1 MDRFEA
7 FFHRLRATV
16 TYPMDEDEALAL
28 ALEAQK
34 AVRAQIRTT
43 QTRLIPNL
51 DEVRALAMRLHA
63 DAQPYQGRAWGWEV
77 TYEPE
82 VTEADAEV
90 EVADGKG
97 GFVTET
103 MPLWLAASFTIGESG
118 VWFFSLLWENGVDQT
133 PVEFLDDRN
142 VIDA

>member
-1 MDRFEA
+1 MNPTLVTVNTHTDNGPS
-7 FFHRLRATV
+7 RAV
-16 TYPMDEDEALAL
+16 NVPLF
-28 ALEAQK
+28 
-34 AVRAQIRTT
+34 
-43 QTRLIPNL
+43 IPNL

-63 DAQPYQGRAWGWEV
+63 DAQPYRGRAWGWEV

-82 VTEADAEV
+82 VTESDAEV

-97 GFVTET
+97 GFVTEM
-103 MPLWLAASFTIGESG
+103 MPPWMAASFTIGESG
-118 VWFFSLLWENGVDQT
+118 VWFFSLLWENGVDQP

>member
-1 MDRFEA
+1 MNPTLVTVNTHSDNGPS
-7 FFHRLRATV
+7 RAV
-16 TYPMDEDEALAL
+16 
-28 ALEAQK
+28 
-34 AVRAQIRTT
+34 AVP
-43 QTRLIPNL
+43 LFIPNL
-51 DEVRALAMRLHA
+51 DEVRALALRLHE
-63 DAQPYQGRAWGWEV
+63 DAHPYQGRAWGWEV

-82 VTEADAEV
+82 VTEPEAEV

-103 MPLWLAASFTIGESG
+103 MPLWMAASFTIGESG
-118 VWFFSLLWENGVDQT
+118 VWFFSLLWENGVDQP